1 MLLGNCRSKYFPGL
15 GVKPMFSI
23 FELEEI
29 SFSNSVFI
37 IISQD
42 NQCFFLKIA
51 PFLEYLTHYVA
62 AAHHVLNNF
71 IVADA
76 AAGFFSPLFRLHQH
90 LSRRLVP
97 YTTLFL
103 HQAPP

>member
-1 MLLGNCRSKYFPGL
+1 
-15 GVKPMFSI
+15 MFSI
-23 FELEEI
+23 FGLEEI
-29 SFSNSVFI
+29 SFLLLFHKT
-37 IISQD
+37 ISAFSFK
-42 NQCFFLKIA
+42 NCT
-51 PFLEYLTHYVA
+51 FLEYLTHYVA

>member
-1 MLLGNCRSKYFPGL
+1 
-15 GVKPMFSI
+15 MFSI
-23 FELEEI
+23 FGLEEI
-29 SFSNSVFI
+29 SFYYYFTRQSVL
-37 IISQD
+37 
-42 NQCFFLKIA
+42 FLKTCT
-51 PFLEYLTHYVA
+51 FLEYLTHYVA

-71 IVADA
+71 IVA